1 MFNLGGNL
9 LYDLPKK
16 TRCAGMNSIILMAE
30 VLTEPELRYTPDNQN
45 AIASFLVQFPSV
57 REEPP
62 YRIKV
67 VGWNNLANQI
77 MQRKYQRGD
86 RILIDG
92 RLRIDSYERDGRKE
106 KRTEIVASKIHDLSG
121 DTDLSGT
128 VSTPVGEPDD
138 TNSELPF

>member
-1 MFNLGGNL
+1 
-9 LYDLPKK
+9 
-16 TRCAGMNSIILMAE
+16 MNSIILMAE
-30 VLTEPELRYTPDNQN
+30 VLTEPELRYTADNQN

-57 REEPP
+57 REDQP

-77 MQRKYQRGD
+77 MERKYQRGD

-92 RLRIDSYERDGRKE
+92 RLRIDSYDRDGRKE

-121 DTDLSGT
+121 DIVFNADVPSAPAI
-128 VSTPVGEPDD
+128 SAPPSEAVGMND
-138 TNSELPF
+138 ELPF

>member
-1 MFNLGGNL
+1 
-9 LYDLPKK
+9 
-16 TRCAGMNSIILMAE
+16 MNSIILMAE

-57 REEPP
+57 REDQP

-77 MQRKYQRGD
+77 MERKYQRGD

-92 RLRIDSYERDGRKE
+92 RLRIDSYDRDGRKE

-121 DTDLSGT
+121 DTALSADVASAPT
-128 VSTPVGEPDD
+128 VSTPPSEAVGIND
-138 TNSELPF
+138 ELPF